1 MSSRRCRL
9 FHVDTFTR
17 QRFCGNPANVVLD
30 ADHLSE
36 QEMQI
41 IAAEVNGETAFVL
54 EAESGDHDMQV
65 KYFTPRHSI
74 PFVGHATIA
83 AQYVRAKVDGRPT
96 GKLRQRTGAGVVEIL
111 VTEVDGDLRIAIT
124 QSPPSLGPVIPDHH
138 RRQVLDALGIS
149 SPSLHGDCP
158 LQILSKG
165 TSRLLIGLRSPELL
179 DSLKPDME
187 ELTRLTPHVGAD
199 GYFVFALSRDL
210 NRDPSPGREPN
221 DSNLAHPVTHTESRM
236 FCPAL
241 GIPEDP
247 VSGNA
252 HGMLGVYLV
261 NHGLLQPE
269 NGRVVIRGRQGQW
282 LRRPGV
288 VHVEVESSGKVA
300 QSVQIVGDAV
310 IIYEAEVK
318 V

>member
-9 FHVDTFTR
+9 FHVDAFTR

-36 QEMQI
+36 EEMQT
-41 IAAEVNGETAFVL
+41 IATEVNGETAFVL

-65 KYFTPRHSI
+65 KYFTPRHPV

-83 AQYVRAKVDGRPT
+83 AQYVRAKVDGKPT
-96 GKLRQRTGAGVVEIL
+96 GRVRQRTGAGVVEIE
-111 VTEVDGDLRIAIT
+111 VTEAEGDLRIAIM

-149 SPSLHGDCP
+149 SSSLHHDCP

-165 TSRLLIGLRSPELL
+165 TSRVLICLRSPELL
-179 DSLKPDME
+179 DSLKPDLE
-187 ELTRLTPHVGAD
+187 ALTRLTPHVGAD
-199 GYFVFALSRDL
+199 GYFVFALSPTA
-210 NRDPSPGREPN
+210 NG
-221 DSNLAHPVTHTESRM
+221 AGTESRM

-247 VSGNA
+247 ASGNA

-261 NHGLLQPE
+261 NQGLLQPE
-269 NGRVVIRGRQGQW
+269 NGRVMFRGLQGQW
-282 LRRPGV
+282 VRRPSV
-288 VHVEVESSGKVA
+288 IDVEVESSGRVA
-300 QSVQIVGDAV
+300 QNVKIVGDAV
-310 IIYEAEVK
+310 IVYEAEVK

>member
-9 FHVDTFTR
+9 FHVDAFTR

-36 QEMQI
+36 QEMQT
-41 IAAEVNGETAFVL
+41 IANEVNGETAFVL
-54 EAESGDHDMQV
+54 EPESGDHDMQV
-65 KYFTPRHSI
+65 KYFTPRHPI

-83 AQYVRAKVDGRPT
+83 AQYVRAKVDGKPT
-96 GKLRQRTGAGVVEIL
+96 GRVRQRTGAGVVEI
-111 VTEVDGDLRIAIT
+111 EVMDVEGDLRIAIT

-149 SPSLHGDCP
+149 SPSLHTDCP

-165 TSRLLIGLRSPELL
+165 TSRLLIGLRSPDLL
-179 DSLKPDME
+179 NSLKPDFE
-187 ELTRLTPHVGAD
+187 ELTRLTPHVGAE
-199 GYFVFALSRDL
+199 GYFVFAM
-210 NRDPSPGREPN
+210 SPTADGPG
-221 DSNLAHPVTHTESRM
+221 TESRM

-247 VSGNA
+247 ASGNA

-261 NHGLLQPE
+261 NQGLLQPA
-269 NGRVVIRGRQGQW
+269 NGRVAFRGRQGQW
-282 LRRPGV
+282 VRRPAV
-288 VHVEVESSGKVA
+288 IDVEVETSGKVA
-300 QSVQIVGDAV
+300 QSVKIVGDAV
-310 IIYEAEVK
+310 IVYEAEVK